1 MVIGILSLLI
11 PLVGILAFSAWGI
24 FIGLKR
30 TRIRFVCVFS
40 AFLVSLIVA
49 FAVKN
54 LQTAALIKFL
64 DPFMRSSGEEYLH
77 FILQNESLHDVVSV
91 CGGALLAPWA
101 FLLCFVL
108 LSSVS
113 CIVCNILFIIFSAR
127 SKNDAYD
134 DYDDDEQQTEFL
146 GDGIF
151 ENDAF
156 DDYESDDTN
165 AFRKINALPRVL
177 IYAVAQVL
185 LTTFVM
191 LTPVVSSLNLLP
203 GLVNEVADGGLLARE
218 SSNANEISANQILD
232 IVEMV
237 DKSPLVVGYRTMG
250 GNAMCNGLSSF
261 ELDGQKSD
269 LDTELTAL
277 TEFVFDI
284 KHLYL
289 LQMQDYTEKEIVLLR
304 EIDEDMHISV
314 FLPVVAGEFIYYITD
329 AWLDEDGSG
338 EFLGMK
344 KPTFEKDTTSVAA
357 EPFEHI
363 LEAFHN
369 DAHDIEALRADF
381 DTTERAMEILI
392 RNDVIESMNSSQT
405 NGLVEILSSG
415 TTVQELID
423 EFDKNPSFA
432 PLSDD
437 IVKIGMRAMGSTL
450 KIPAN
455 ADVAYGEFTD
465 ELANKINE
473 LSLDPSLS
481 QEEKTE
487 MLNTSIREEYEKKAG
502 KPLDLD
508 DSVLNLYSNTL
519 LKDFDGR
526 TDVSQD
532 EMDRY
537 FESYSGVQS
546 DGGAGNS

>member
-1 MVIGILSLLI
+1 MIIGILSLLI
-11 PLVGILAFSAWGI
+11 PLLGILVFSAWGI

-30 TRIRFVCVFS
+30 TRIRSICVFV
-40 AFLVSLIVA
+40 AFLISLIVA
-49 FAVKN
+49 FSVKN

-64 DPFMRSSGEEYLH
+64 EPTMRDSGKESLL
-77 FILQNESLHDVVSV
+77 FILQNDSLHDVVSV

-101 FLLCFVL
+101 FLICFVL

-113 CIVCNILFIIFSAR
+113 CVVCNILFIIFSAR
-127 SKNDAYD
+127 SKNDDYD
-134 DYDDDEQQTEFL
+134 DYDDDERESGFL
-146 GDGIF
+146 GNGIL

-185 LTTFVM
+185 LTTFVI
-191 LTPVVSSLNLLP
+191 LTPIVSSLNLLP
-203 GLVNEVADGGLLARE
+203 GLVNEFADGGLLARE

-232 IVEMV
+232 IVDMV

-250 GNAMCNGLSSF
+250 GNAMCRGLSSF

-269 LDTELTAL
+269 LDTELTVI

-284 KHLYL
+284 KQLYL
-289 LQMQDYTEKEIVLLR
+289 LQMQDYTEEEIVLLR
-304 EIDEDMHISV
+304 EIDEDMNISI
-314 FLPVVAGEFIYYITD
+314 FLPVVAGEFIYHLTD
-329 AWLDEDGSG
+329 AWLDEDGSR
-338 EFLGMK
+338 EFLDMK
-344 KPTFEKDTTSVAA
+344 KPTFDRNTTSMAA
-357 EPFEHI
+357 EPFDHI
-363 LEAFHN
+363 LEAFHK
-369 DAHDIEALRADF
+369 DAYDVKALRADF
-381 DTTERAMEILI
+381 DTMEHAVEILI
-392 RNDVIESMNSSQT
+392 LNDVIESMNFSQT

-415 TTVQELID
+415 TTVEQLID

-437 IVKIGMRAMGSTL
+437 LVKIGMRAIGSTL
-450 KIPAN
+450 KINSN

-473 LSLDPSLS
+473 LSSDPSLS

-487 MLNTSIREEYEKKAG
+487 MLNTSIRDEYEKKAG

-532 EMDRY
+532 EMNRY
-537 FESYSGVQS
+537 FESYSGIQS
-546 DGGAGNS
+546 DSSTEG